1 MNTMMDYLEKIRQKI
16 FQERL
21 VLLKEIRNKYG
32 EKKMIFTNGCFDLLH
47 RGHIDYLARAR
58 NLGDY
63 LIVGLNSDQFV
74 AENKGANRPIKQWS
88 ERAFILAALE
98 CIDYI
103 VYMPEKNPIDLIN
116 ILKPNIHCKG
126 GDYRAEELIE
136 FETVKKNGGQIKI
149 LSFVANYS
157 TSHLIKQIERRKHV

>member
-1 MNTMMDYLEKIRQKI
+1 MIDYLEKIRHKI

-21 VLLKEIRNKYG
+21 DLLKEVRNIYG
-32 EKKMIFTNGCFDLLH
+32 GKKMIFTNGCFDLLH

-63 LIVGLNSDQFV
+63 LIVGLNSDQSV

-88 ERAFILAALE
+88 ERSFILAALE

-103 VYMPEKNPIDLIN
+103 VYMPEKNPADLIN

-126 GDYRAEELIE
+126 GDYKPEELIE

-157 TSHLIKQIERRKHV
+157 TSHLIKQIEKRKHV